1 MNNTSPLPEIV
12 HLRRGGVSVIVR
24 LDDSE
29 LPTVLHWGAAVP
41 DEAIGGLSAA
51 LQSPV
56 GDSLAYANPR
66 VAVVPLH
73 SAGWL
78 GHPGLL
84 GSRNGRAW
92 SFAPAAVRHEVHD
105 AGTAQW
111 SDGADGAVRLRS
123 VSVDDTIGIELVTE
137 LEVHPSG
144 VVRLR
149 ASVRNLGEA
158 GYQLV
163 ALEPALPVPAS
174 ASELLDMMGRHTR
187 ERTPQRQPFTMGRW
201 TREAWGGRPGHDSAT
216 VLCAGRPGFGF
227 GSGPV
232 WGVHVAWSGNSVFAA
247 EKTATAWQ
255 LLRGGELLLP
265 GEIILDHGA
274 GYTSPWLVAGYG
286 DGLDELE
293 GRLHSFIRARPNHP
307 RLPRPVTLNTWEA
320 VYFDH
325 DLPRLLDL
333 ADRAAE
339 MGVERFVLDDGW
351 FTGRRDD
358 TAGLGDWDVDPAIW
372 PEGLHPLS
380 ERVHADGMQFGLWF
394 EPEMV
399 NLDSDLARAH
409 PEWIFATEHGFGIP
423 SRYQHVLD
431 LTHPDAFAHILGRIS
446 TLVEEYG
453 IDYIKWDHNRPLV
466 DAGHAPT
473 FTPGVHQQTLATY
486 RLIDELKRR
495 HPGLEIESCC
505 GGGGRIDLGIMDRC
519 DRVWVSDCIDAHERQ
534 RLQRWTSL
542 LLPPELLGTHIG
554 AHQDHTTDRI
564 LDLDFRAGTAI
575 WGHFGIE
582 WDLAAADASELTRL
596 REWIALHKEL
606 RSLLHTGTVVH
617 EDPTNQAVWV
627 EGVVAKDQSDAIY
640 RMSVV
645 DHSDTWPFGRI
656 TLPGLA
662 PERRYHVSVQE
673 PSRRSID
680 TSATPGWIAD
690 GVELTG
696 AALAQIGIAA
706 PLTSVDRL
714 VLLRATAVSDHRPPE
729 GGNRRAG

>member
-1 MNNTSPLPEIV
+1 V
-12 HLRRGGVSVIVR
+12 HRAG
-24 LDDSE
+24 E
-29 LPTVLHWGAAVP
+29 PHW
-41 DEAIGGLSAA
+41 
-51 LQSPV
+51 
-56 GDSLAYANPR
+56 R
-66 VAVVPLH
+66 
-73 SAGWL
+73 
-78 GHPGLL
+78 
-84 GSRNGRAW
+84 
-92 SFAPAAVRHEVHD
+92 
-105 AGTAQW
+105 
-111 SDGADGAVRLRS
+111 DGATGAVRLRS
-123 VSVDDTIGIELVTE
+123 ICIDTAIAIELVTE

-149 ASVRNLGEA
+149 ASVRNLGES
-158 GYQLV
+158 GYQLL
-163 ALEPALPVPAS
+163 ALEPALPVPAI
-174 ASELLDMMGRHTR
+174 AAELLDMTGRHSR
-187 ERTPQRQPFTMGRW
+187 ERSPQRHAFPQGRW
-201 TREAWGGRPGHDSAT
+201 VREAWGGRPGHDSAT
-216 VLCAGRPGFGF
+216 MLCTGAPGFGF
-227 GSGPV
+227 RGGPV

-274 GYTSPWLVAGYG
+274 EYSSPWLVATYG

-293 GRLHSFIRARPNHP
+293 GRVHSFLRARPHHP

-339 MGVERFVLDDGW
+339 IGVERFVLDDGW

-358 TAGLGDWDVDPAIW
+358 TAGLGDWHVDAAIW

-394 EPEMV
+394 EPEMI
-399 NLDSDLARAH
+399 NLDSDLAREH

-431 LTHPDAFAHILGRIS
+431 LAHPDAFAHLLERMS
-446 TLVEEYG
+446 TLVEEYRV
-453 IDYIKWDHNRPLV
+453 DYIKWDHNRPLV
-466 DAGHAPT
+466 DAGHQPSFA
-473 FTPGVHQQTLATY
+473 PGVHEQTLATY
-486 RLIDELKRR
+486 RLIDELKLR

-505 GGGGRIDLGIMDRC
+505 GGGGRIDLGIMDHC

-554 AHQDHTTDRI
+554 AHEDHTTDRI

-582 WDLAAADASELTRL
+582 WDLAAADVSDLDRL
-596 REWIALHKEL
+596 REWIVLHKQL
-606 RSLLHTGTVVH
+606 RSMLHTGTVVH
-617 EDPTNQAVWV
+617 DDPTNPAIWV
-627 EGVVAKDQSDAIY
+627 EGVVAQDRSDALY
-640 RMSVV
+640 RMSVM

-656 TLPGLA
+656 TLPGLD
-662 PERRYHVSVQE
+662 PRRRYRVRVQE
-673 PSRRSID
+673 PSERSINRK
-680 TSATPGWIAD
+680 AVPGWLDD

-696 AALAQIGIAA
+696 AVLGQIGIAA

-714 VLLRATAVSDHRPPE
+714 VLIRATAVS
-729 GGNRRAG
+729 